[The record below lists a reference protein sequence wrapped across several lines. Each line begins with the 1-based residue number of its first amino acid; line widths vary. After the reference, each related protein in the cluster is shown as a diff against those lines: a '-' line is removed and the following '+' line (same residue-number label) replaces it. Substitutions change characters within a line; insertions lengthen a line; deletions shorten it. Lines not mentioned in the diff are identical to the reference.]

1 MRTPAARAKTPENCV
16 TKTVWVHIRKRVDVV
31 LVRVGPRTARRQ
43 GSSSRRAGPPPRGAA
58 CHGGTE
64 GRRRSTP
71 DTPGPPPVRYRARV
85 STFGVR
91 LELASSRVPPR
102 ARPRAQGGARAGAAA
117 GRGPRPG
124 SRAAPVRALK
134 LLSHIFDFVLSE
146 HINMR
151 LRLVTADEPEA
162 ARAAS

>member
-16 TKTVWVHIRKRVDVV
+16 IKTVWVHIRKRVDVV
-31 LVRVGPRTARRQ
+31 LVRVGPR
-43 GSSSRRAGPPPRGAA
+43 
-58 CHGGTE
+58 
-64 GRRRSTP
+64 
-71 DTPGPPPVRYRARV
+71 RV
-85 STFGVR
+85 
-91 LELASSRVPPR
+91 
-102 ARPRAQGGARAGAAA
+102 
-117 GRGPRPG
+117 GPRPG

-134 LLSHIFDFVLSE
+134 LLSYIFDFVLSE